1 MRAQIQSIVA
11 SIQPALQ
18 KAIGSSNTA
27 KIQIIINDKDEDQK
41 KADKKFQN
49 ELNNALNEA

>member
-1 MRAQIQSIVA
+1 MDMRAQIQSIVA

-49 ELNNALNEA
+49 ELN